1 MRDSPITQSGGVCDD
16 GLRPAWEASLGWTVP
31 KGSTDLK
38 ILILDDDKIC
48 RRVNSESL
56 RRAGYDTVEAGSA
69 KEAFDLL
76 EKGEPIVLIITD
88 IRMPEMSGLD
98 FVARLRSDP
107 ALGKMPILIC
117 TSMDPKQWADQM
129 EMFGI
134 SAYSPKPVNANHL
147 RGKIANILQEE
158 PWPLEETFRSLMRL
172 DIPVEEYFA
181 CLDDLAR
188 QLDDVTARSED
199 EAHPMTREELGFELE
214 ALAGAAQNLG
224 AQRIGGVLT
233 RETETVRGLP
243 DGQKVTVSATLKR
256 ETGML
261 KLATLILKK
270 EQEESLAARSAGRV
284 ATRAAGREGRWKTAV
299 VSKPAAEAA
308 KAAASEPATDAA
320 AAGETAAP
328 SSDAAGSAE
337 PSPAAAP
344 AAPTGS

>member
-1 MRDSPITQSGGVCDD
+1 M
-16 GLRPAWEASLGWTVP
+16 
-31 KGSTDLK
+31 K

-76 EKGEPIVLIITD
+76 DKGEPIVLIITD

-107 ALGKMPILIC
+107 GLGKIPILIC
-117 TSMDPKQWADQM
+117 TSMDPKAWADQM

-147 RGKIANILQEE
+147 RGKIGNILQEE

-181 CLDDLAR
+181 CIDDLAN
-188 QLDDVTARSED
+188 QLDDVIARSEN
-199 EAHPMTREELGFELE
+199 EAKPMTREELGFELE

-224 AQRIGGVLT
+224 AQRIAGVLT
-233 RETETVRGLP
+233 RETEVVRGLP
-243 DGQKVTVSATLKR
+243 DGQKVVVSATLKR

-270 EQEESLAARSAGRV
+270 EQDESVAARSAGRV
-284 ATRAAGREGRWKTAV
+284 ATRQAGREARWKTAL
-299 VSKPAAEAA
+299 VSTPQEVPKPAASESEEA
-308 KAAASEPATDAA
+308 SATA
-320 AAGETAAP
+320 TP
-328 SSDAAGSAE
+328 SSDAPALAESPSADTAPVA
-337 PSPAAAP
+337 PSN
-344 AAPTGS
+344 S